1 MDFDT
6 SEIAK
11 RTVSRGI
18 LLELSALGLRGD
30 GLSGRWLKWLKRRM
44 LHILIYS
51 MCAPY
56 MCHVFPT
63 ISFASSFYIFSSAS
77 FPKIQRLFNLEG
89 EKVGPSSK

>member
-1 MDFDT
+1 M
-6 SEIAK
+6 AK
-11 RTVSRGI
+11 RMVSRGI

-63 ISFASSFYIFSSAS
+63 ISFASSFYISSAS
-77 FPKIQRLFNLEG
+77 FPKIPRLFNLEG

>member
-30 GLSGRWLKWLKRRM
+30 GLSGRWLKWHKRRM

-56 MCHVFPT
+56 MCHVFPA
-63 ISFASSFYIFSSAS
+63 IPFASSFYISSAS
-77 FPKIQRLFNLEG
+77 FPKIPRLFNLEG